1 MGGWSR
7 DDTLRSGA
15 PGPTFAAAIGP
26 YFGPIWAHV
35 RLGYSTFAHEADRL
49 SYVDATVGAMPVLV
63 AYEPVIL
70 RIGGDVGV
78 SCGSA
83 VVSLDC
89 LGKSEPTCRALR
101 DKITSSSHIPTRPAR
116 AALGAARDAI
126 GLHLDRRGRGAPETA
141 SSRTSKPGPTLTWEA
156 LGCSESQS

>member
-1 MGGWSR
+1 MPWVTPKATSENACVQPPTRPRLASTSAVMGGWSR

-70 RIGGDVGV
+70 
-78 SCGSA
+78 
-83 VVSLDC
+83 
-89 LGKSEPTCRALR
+89 
-101 DKITSSSHIPTRPAR
+101 
-116 AALGAARDAI
+116 
-126 GLHLDRRGRGAPETA
+126 
-141 SSRTSKPGPTLTWEA
+141 
-156 LGCSESQS
+156 